1 MEINTEYKKAK
12 IIDFCIIQI
21 EETKEVIEVETFK
34 DIYKYIEEEDVY
46 NIIINGNIG
55 VILDG
60 ETRAELLDDL
70 CK

>member
-1 MEINTEYKKAK
+1 MKVYTEYKKAK
-12 IIDFCIIQI
+12 IIDFCTIQI

-34 DIYKYIEEEDVY
+34 DIYKYIEEDVY

>member
-1 MEINTEYKKAK
+1 MEINIEYKKAK
-12 IIDFCIIQI
+12 VIDFCTIQI

-34 DIYKYIEEEDVY
+34 DIYKYIEEDVY

>member
-1 MEINTEYKKAK
+1 MEINIEYKKAK

-34 DIYKYIEEEDVY
+34 DIYIDIEEDIY

>member
-1 MEINTEYKKAK
+1 MEINIEYKKAK

-34 DIYKYIEEEDVY
+34 DIYKYIEEDVY

-60 ETRAELLDDL
+60 ETRAVLLEDL

>member
-1 MEINTEYKKAK
+1 MQIYTEYKKAK
-12 IIDFCIIQI
+12 IIDFGVIQI
-21 EETKEVIEVETFK
+21 EETKEVIEVESFK
-34 DIYKYIEEEDVY
+34 DIYKYDEQDIY

>member
-1 MEINTEYKKAK
+1 M
-12 IIDFCIIQI
+12 
-21 EETKEVIEVETFK
+21 IEVETFK
-34 DIYKYIEEEDVY
+34 DIYKYIEQDIY

>member
-1 MEINTEYKKAK
+1 MEINIEYKKAK
-12 IIDFCIIQI
+12 VIDFCIIQI

-34 DIYKYIEEEDVY
+34 DIYKYIEEDVY

>member
-1 MEINTEYKKAK
+1 MEINIEYKKAN
-12 IIDFCIIQI
+12 IIDFGVIQI
-21 EETKEVIEVETFK
+21 EETKEVIEVESFK
-34 DIYKYIEEEDVY
+34 DIYKYDEQDIY
-46 NIIINGNIG
+46 NIIINGSIG

>member
-1 MEINTEYKKAK
+1 MEINIEYKKAK

-21 EETKEVIEVETFK
+21 EETKEVIEVESFK
-34 DIYKYIEEEDVY
+34 DIYKYDEQDIY
-46 NIIINGNIG
+46 NIIINGNIE

>member
-1 MEINTEYKKAK
+1 MEINIEYKKAK

-34 DIYKYIEEEDVY
+34 DIYKYIEEDVY
-46 NIIINGNIG
+46 NILINGNIG
-55 VILDG
+55 VILDE